1 MRTLNKR
8 MLFCGRFRHRAL
20 LSSGPSRSE
29 CADRSV
35 SQLLA
40 GTPSGPGG
48 SSNAARVPP
57 CDEARRRR
65 TPSRLT
71 TPHDSAPQWTR
82 WAHHKRGSRGGNY
95 AGTTLRTNPLSPCG
109 EGFPPRSS
117 SASRMAGRVRGIVS
131 TRLRRLPLTAPQAAR
146 ALPQGESGEIV
157 APLRQATL
165 GTGLRRAWRGSPLSL
180 SPNGIS
186 ALAGAGTISVGQP
199 LVA

>member
-1 MRTLNKR
+1 MVRTWRFMVSDARRRFSLPRRVPRPEDEGGWRAEKRKILMARALRHAGAFRRANKRSSSEAIAHQKMRDTALSKR

-48 SSNAARVPP
+48 SSNAARVPR

-71 TPHDSAPQWTR
+71 TPHET
-82 WAHHKRGSRGGNY
+82 
-95 AGTTLRTNPLSPCG
+95 
-109 EGFPPRSS
+109 
-117 SASRMAGRVRGIVS
+117 
-131 TRLRRLPLTAPQAAR
+131 PLTGRGECIISEVWQAGIMR
-146 ALPQGESGEIV
+146 GQLTQSRHPGESRDPG
-157 APLRQATL
+157 AT
-165 GTGLRRAWRGSPLSL
+165 GTERAALDTGFRRYD
-180 SPNGIS
+180 
-186 ALAGAGTISVGQP
+186 GAC
-199 LVA
+199 